1 MRISSEGGG
10 TIYAIAMFSI
20 TDRAVY
26 GQSQAQ
32 FMGALNR
39 YKGTVLAAD
48 EHPVVLEG
56 NWDRD
61 KVVMLSFANRANFRE
76 LMDSSEYQE
85 ISKDWRAATNGFV
98 VRVRGVPECK
108 QEKVGQR
115 ARDLSSSLRAL
126 ER

>member
-1 MRISSEGGG
+1 
-10 TIYAIAMFSI
+10 
-20 TDRAVY
+20 
-26 GQSQAQ
+26 
-32 FMGALNR
+32 MGALNR

-108 QEKVGQR
+108 
-115 ARDLSSSLRAL
+115 
-126 ER
+126 